1 MPHCTRITCQAPKN
15 ISQGSVQ
22 YTDTVYQASLEYMCQ
37 DGFNLIGQRTRSCL
51 HTGNRAG
58 HYYLPIFLIFVH
70 YAQPLTHGSFF
81 NMRFLA
87 ILLTLEGYGYEDCPT
102 SGYLLGEWS
111 GEEPRCIATYC
122 PIFQMAQG
130 WVKLEGRQPG
140 DRAMVG
146 CNPGFQ
152 ISGVSLVVCHVRQ
165 ELIHMYFC
173 YSKPR

>member
-1 MPHCTRITCQAPKN
+1 VPGWLQSHWSANSILPSHRKQ
-15 ISQGSVQ
+15 S
-22 YTDTVYQASLEYMCQ
+22 
-37 DGFNLIGQRTRSCL
+37 
-51 HTGNRAG
+51 RAL
-58 HYYLPIFLIFVH
+58 LPTYFLIFVH

-173 YSKPR
+173 YSKHR